1 MIEDSK
7 KKENKHRLLGFETK
21 SKQSKVDEERRD
33 DSASK
38 IIMDSPKKNKKDSEI
53 LSPDKNRAKE
63 KV

>member
-1 MIEDSK
+1 MIEDTK
-7 KKENKHRLLGFETK
+7 KKENKHRLLGFEAK

-38 IIMDSPKKNKKDSEI
+38 IIMDSPKKNKKESEL